1 MHESTG
7 TQGTDTTPGTDATPG
22 TEGAPGTHGTPGT
35 NDTPGTNGTFSDQ
48 LTAAARPHLAWV
60 CEQLDLFDR
69 LVPHGA
75 TYYNLD
81 EPMVARSGVTLRGHI
96 LGTYALDGTWLW
108 AWGND
113 GFRDTAG
120 AQRAAELRE
129 FGEREGIP
137 ELTERMLDLNHF
149 ANPRLAADHLMLIS
163 MGLLD
168 ARGGAIAVINERGR
182 AFLVVDDP
190 AVPRAEPRAGRL
202 EQPLRNG
209 AALLPGP
216 ALKTVQ
222 GWFKRHS
229 IEPEYGPGEV
239 AGTLPGGDRI
249 VVRIDGDEI
258 GEVRVTGAD
267 GGAPGSAT
275 TPEQE
280 LIEPRRTPGAH
291 PERMFPEALLPVA
304 AREIAYSI
312 RRTRAVVEY
321 ADEHLEF
328 DGRAPL
334 WDQEAG
340 ELRFPGGG
348 LKAQRLGAYDADER
362 WFAWAAGTEE
372 IRERF
377 RAAAGLAPDA
387 DVPELADGRL
397 DLRPYVQ
404 CESFAVALARTA
416 AGAAGYAFTSLG
428 NEFWAVT
435 DERLPVP
442 GTDPQITGEEIRAGA
457 SWLHGVIPADV
468 RGETMRAVM
477 RGYCDRLGLQVH
489 HYGQPDFLSAVS
501 GLYETRVFFA
511 PDGTITHASCG
522 LMGTPHG

>member
-1 MHESTG
+1 MHASNG
-7 TQGTDTTPGTDATPG
+7 NPGP
-22 TEGAPGTHGTPGT
+22 HGTG
-35 NDTPGTNGTFSDQ
+35 GTFSEQ
-48 LTAAARPHLAWV
+48 LTSAARPHLGWV

-113 GFRDTAG
+113 GFRETAG
-120 AQRAAELRE
+120 AQRAGELRE

-149 ANPRLAADHLMLIS
+149 PNPRLAADHLMLIC

-190 AVPRAEPRAGRL
+190 AVPKAEPRAGRL

-222 GWFKRHS
+222 GWFKRHG
-229 IEPEYGPGEV
+229 IEPEYGPGQV
-239 AGTLPGGDRI
+239 AGVLPGGDRVVVDIGGDRIGDI
-249 VVRIDGDEI
+249 V
-258 GEVRVTGAD
+258 VTGAD
-267 GGAPGSAT
+267 GGEPVSARA
-275 TPEQE
+275 PEQE

-291 PERMFPEALLPVA
+291 PELMFPESLLPVA
-304 AREIAYSI
+304 AAEIAYSI
-312 RRTRAVVEY
+312 RRTRAMVEY
-321 ADEHLEF
+321 ADQHLEF
-328 DGRAPL
+328 DGRPPV
-334 WDQEAG
+334 WDEAAG

-348 LKAQRLGAYDADER
+348 LKARRLGAYDLDER
-362 WFAWAAGTEE
+362 WFAWAAGTED
-372 IRERF
+372 IRDRF

-387 DVPELADGRL
+387 DVPELAGGRL
-397 DLRPYVQ
+397 DLRPYVH
-404 CESFAVALARTA
+404 CEAFAVALARTA
-416 AGAAGYAFTSLG
+416 AGVAGYVFTSLG
-428 NEFWAVT
+428 NEFWVVT
-435 DERLPVP
+435 DERLPAP
-442 GTDPQITGEEIRAGA
+442 GTDPEITGEEIRAGA
-457 SWLHGVIPADV
+457 GWLHGVTPADV
-468 RGETMRAVM
+468 RGATMRTVM
-477 RGYCDRLGLQVH
+477 EAYCDRLGLQVH

-522 LMGTPHG
+522 LLATPHG

>member
-1 MHESTG
+1 MY
-7 TQGTDTTPGTDATPG
+7 
-22 TEGAPGTHGTPGT
+22 GTH
-35 NDTPGTNGTFSDQ
+35 GTFSDQ
-48 LTAAARPHLAWV
+48 LTDAARPHLGWV

-69 LVPHGA
+69 LVPHGP
-75 TYYNLD
+75 TYYDLD
-81 EPMVARSGVTLRGHI
+81 EPTVARSGVTLQGQI

-113 GFRDTAG
+113 GFRDTPG
-120 AQRAAELRE
+120 ARRAAELRE

-137 ELTERMLDLNHF
+137 ELTERMPDLNHF
-149 ANPRLAADHLMLIS
+149 PDPRLAADHLMLIC

-168 ARGGAIAVINERGR
+168 ARGGAVAVINERGR

-190 AVPRAEPRAGRL
+190 AVPRAEPRAGRS

-229 IEPEYGPGEV
+229 IEPTYGPGQV
-239 AGTLPGGDRI
+239 VGTLPGGDRI
-249 VVRIDGDEI
+249 TVRIDGE
-258 GEVRVTGAD
+258 EVSDVQVTGAD
-267 GGAPGSAT
+267 GGAPGSAAA
-275 TPEQE
+275 PEQE
-280 LIEPRRTPGAH
+280 LLEPRRTPGAH
-291 PERMFPEALLPVA
+291 PDRMFPEALLPVA

-312 RRTRAVVEY
+312 RRTRAMVEY

-328 DGRAPL
+328 DGRAPQ
-334 WDQEAG
+334 WDEAAG

-348 LKAQRLGAYDADER
+348 LKARRLGAYDADER
-362 WFAWAAGTEE
+362 WFEWAAGTEE
-372 IRERF
+372 IRERL
-377 RAAAGLAPDA
+377 REAAGPEAGAEL
-387 DVPELADGRL
+387 PELAGGRL

-428 NEFWAVT
+428 NEFWVVT
-435 DERLPVP
+435 DERLPAP
-442 GTDPQITGEEIRAGA
+442 GTDPETTGEEIRAGA
-457 SWLHGVIPADV
+457 SWLHGITPAEV
-468 RGETMRAVM
+468 RDATMRSVM
-477 RGYCDRLGLQVH
+477 QAYCDRLGLQVH
-489 HYGQPDFLSAVS
+489 HYGRPDFLSAVS

-511 PDGTITHASCG
+511 PDGTITGASCG
-522 LMGTPHG
+522 LLGTPHG